1 MQTVTADPEV
11 IAGAKP
17 ARAPRKAVAHRDDQP
32 LVAASIDTSPPAVI
46 ARALATG
53 TPVADLKELMA
64 MQERWEANEA
74 RKSYSAAFA
83 AFKAEAI
90 TVFKGTAI
98 KDGPLKGKFHANL
111 FDVVI
116 ASTAALAKHGLSAS
130 WKLTKDDPAWMEVT
144 CVLSHI
150 DGHSESVSM
159 GGAPDT
165 GPGRN
170 AIQARGSTKSYLER
184 YTLMGILGL
193 AASDKEDDDAGHGH
207 NLPRITE
214 EQVRILDDTIT
225 EIGANKP
232 AFLKYLKVASLS
244 DLPVQAF
251 KDAQAALETKRNAA
265 K

>member
-1 MQTVTADPEV
+1 MDTVAVETM
-11 IAGAKP
+11 KP
-17 ARAPRKAVAHRDDQP
+17 ARAPRKAIEHRNETFVP
-32 LVAASIDTSPPAVI
+32 APIDTSPPAVI
-46 ARALATG
+46 ARALTQG
-53 TPVADLKELMA
+53 VPVADLRELMA

-74 RKSYSAAFA
+74 RKAYSAAFA

-144 CVLSHI
+144 CVLSHVS
-150 DGHSESVSM
+150 GHSESVSM

-207 NLPRITE
+207 ALPRITE
-214 EQVRILDDTIT
+214 EQVRILDDTIA
-225 EIGANKP
+225 ELGADKP
-232 AFLKYLKVASLS
+232 KFLRYFKVSALA
-244 DLPVQAF
+244 DLPAQAF
-251 KDAQAALETKRNAA
+251 KDAQAALEAKRKVA

>member
-1 MQTVTADPEV
+1 MEPEV
-11 IAGAKP
+11 ITPAATITKP
-17 ARAPRKAVAHRDDQP
+17 KTARKATAM
-32 LVAASIDTSPPAVI
+32 DTSPPAVI
-46 ARALATG
+46 SRALAQG
-53 TPVADLKELMA
+53 VPIADLKELMA
-64 MQERWEANEA
+64 MQERWEAIQA
-74 RKSYSAAFA
+74 RKSYNVAFA

-90 TVFKGTAI
+90 KVAKGTQI

-111 FDVVI
+111 FDVVV
-116 ASTAALAKHGLSAS
+116 ASTGPLAAHGLSAS

-144 CVLSHI
+144 CTLSHI

-193 AASDKEDDDAGHGH
+193 AASDKEDDDGGSGG
-207 NLPRITE
+207 LPLVTADQAATLQALI
-214 EQVRILDDTIT
+214 DDV
-225 EIGANKP
+225 GADK
-232 AFLKYLKVASLS
+232 AKFLRYLKVPSL
-244 DLPVQAF
+244 DRLPVQAYG
-251 KDAQAALETKRNAA
+251 DAVAALESKRKAV